1 MMVGHAWNIDYL
13 TARMTSPAAR
23 IGLYRR
29 AGGQWDVAWIAPEA
43 PFGPADAPKL
53 VEDAR
58 RALAADQQAHLSRDT
73 AA

>member
-1 MMVGHAWNIDYL
+1 MPAPAWTIDYL
-13 TARMTSPAAR
+13 TARMTSTAAR

-29 AGGQWDVAWIAPEA
+29 AGGQWDIAWIAPEA
-43 PFGPADAPKL
+43 PFSPADIAAL

-58 RALAADQQAHLSRDT
+58 RALAADQQAHRSRDT